1 MNHIE
6 ELEPAQIEDLE
17 RVAYLMGDNER
28 AALLG
33 MIVEL
38 KQELLDLQY
47 KLDDYPSEKQ
57 MNQEA
62 QDLQHL
68 KEFFYECFQRLD
80 GHYPCP
86 EFSSDY
92 DKGVIFEAIE
102 RGEEVKE

>member
-38 KQELLDLQY
+38 IQELLELPY
-47 KLDDYPSEKQ
+47 
-57 MNQEA
+57 
-62 QDLQHL
+62 
-68 KEFFYECFQRLD
+68 
-80 GHYPCP
+80 
-86 EFSSDY
+86 
-92 DKGVIFEAIE
+92 
-102 RGEEVKE
+102 